1 MKRNGEKWWREM
13 EKKNQGLTK
22 NVKRND
28 EEKWRKKSGFN
39 EECEEKR
46 WREMEKQKSGFNEE
60 CEEKWWREM
69 EKKIRV

>member
-1 MKRNGEKWWREM
+1 MKRNGEEKWREM
-13 EKKNQGLTK
+13 MKGNGEKNQGLTK

-46 WREMEKQKSGFNEE
+46 
-60 CEEKWWREM
+60 
-69 EKKIRV
+69 